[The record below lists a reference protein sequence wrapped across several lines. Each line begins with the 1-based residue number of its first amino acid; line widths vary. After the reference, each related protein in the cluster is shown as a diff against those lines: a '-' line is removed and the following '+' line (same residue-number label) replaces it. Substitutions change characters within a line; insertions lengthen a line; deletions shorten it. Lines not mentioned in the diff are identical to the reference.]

1 MFESSSIISMSGGRN
16 LGGASAAIQLESLQA
31 TLKQQQGTII
41 QHQMDVA
48 GLERTKEGKDGYS
61 GNCHPPP
68 PLFPKLAFEI
78 DRFLRLLYFKSFRI
92 NPRACTNDTAGR
104 FG

>member
-1 MFESSSIISMSGGRN
+1 MSGGRN

-48 GLERTKEGKDGYS
+48 GLERTKEGNDKTMTFVPIQ
-61 GNCHPPP
+61 C
-68 PLFPKLAFEI
+68 F
-78 DRFLRLLYFKSFRI
+78 
-92 NPRACTNDTAGR
+92 TNSPY
-104 FG
+104 